1 MKASAAYLEN
11 LTTYKMSDLLN
22 QASLV
27 MVPSGYKEDIVYSQI
42 PTTGAGDL
50 SFTRASNG
58 TRVNSAG
65 LVEVCPWNLVQ
76 NSEQYSAGTWGL
88 AFLSISTDSAVAP
101 NGTTTADL
109 LYPPSSQAYCYVS
122 TTSFSVVAG
131 QTYTQSVYLK
141 RSGFRWGIVDNMAG
155 SPGAWFDLLNG
166 VVGTVASGC
175 TAFIESVGNGWYRCS
190 VSSVAQAGTNYADFR
205 MSDTNGGSAV
215 TANGSDGLL
224 AWGFQ
229 LNIGST
235 AKPYFPTTDRLNVPR
250 LTYQNGGGGCPSL
263 LLEKQSTNLA
273 LYSEQF
279 DNAGWSRDEVTNG
292 ANVTTSP
299 DGTQNADTI
308 VDNSTNGRHIN
319 YQSFSGDL
327 SISRT
332 LSVYAKQNSLRYLYL
347 SVTNTADIH
356 CYSAIFDL
364 QSGTVS
370 ATKTN
375 GDATL
380 SASIQSVGNGWY
392 RCIMSGTMTTGTA
405 NYFPLI
411 GTSDRA
417 GFTGSLTNNNAPEYI
432 GSGQSLY
439 VWGAQLEAS
448 SYVTSYIPTT
458 SASATRVADACS
470 KTGISSLIGQT
481 EGVLFVD
488 LNYLPHEAQSIFAI
502 EDWVTNS
509 TVIRILS
516 DTSTSL
522 GAQVFQGGNQYT
534 ATFNSAVVG
543 QRYKCAL
550 AYKANDFAFYVN
562 GTQVSTSSSGT
573 VPTTSNVRF
582 GAFITGQTMDGQI
595 NEAVLFKTR
604 LTNAELASLTTI

>member
-1 MKASAAYLEN
+1 MSN
-11 LTTYKMSDLLN
+11 LLS

-27 MVPSGYKEDIVYSQI
+27 MIPSGYKEDVVYSQI
-42 PTTGAGDL
+42 PTSGAGDL

-58 TRVNSAG
+58 TRINSAG
-65 LVEVCPWNLVQ
+65 LVEVCPWNLISY
-76 NSEQYSAGTWGL
+76 SEQFDSPFWNKGTSGSATFVVT
-88 AFLSISTDSAVAP
+88 ANATTAP
-101 NGTTTADL
+101 NGTNTADL
-109 LYPPSSQAYCYVS
+109 ISITRSATSELAATYTFVGQGIGTFKNTIWLKAKDSSNVGKTIDLWSWEGDTRGYTKVTLTADWVRYEQNTTVFTGTASELMDFGLLPISYSTS
-122 TTSFSVVAG
+122 TT
-131 QTYTQSVYLK
+131 L
-141 RSGFRWGIVDNMAG
+141 
-155 SPGAWFDLLNG
+155 
-166 VVGTVASGC
+166 
-175 TAFIESVGNGWYRCS
+175 
-190 VSSVAQAGTNYADFR
+190 
-205 MSDTNGGSAV
+205 AV
-215 TANGSDGLL
+215 EFY
-224 AWGFQ
+224 AWGAQ
-229 LNIGST
+229 SNIGST

-263 LLEKQSTNLA
+263 LLEKQSTNTI

-332 LSVYAKQNSLRYLYL
+332 LSVYAKQNSLRYLFL
-347 SVTNTADIH
+347 SVTNQSDIH

-392 RCIMSGTMTTGTA
+392 RCIISGTMTTGTA

-417 GFTGSLTNNNAPEYI
+417 GFTGSLVNNNAPIYT

-439 VWGAQLEAS
+439 LWGAQLEAS
-448 SYVTSYIPTT
+448 SYPTSYIPTT
-458 SASATRVADACS
+458 SASATRVADACY
-470 KTGISSLIGQT
+470 KTGISSLIGQSQGT
-481 EGVLFVD
+481 MFVD
-488 LNYLPHEAQSIFAI
+488 VDLTHPNASGTNEYLMQLYQAAGERIILYRDNSNGLSYYYLKGTTIFFYNSS
-502 EDWVTNS
+502 VTTNGRHKLAFAYKS
-509 TVIRILS
+509 GDSAFYIDGVQIDT
-516 DTSTSL
+516 DTSTFSAFSSLSELHL
-522 GAQVFQGGNQYT
+522 GANY
-534 ATFNSAVVG
+534 NP
-543 QRYKCAL
+543 
-550 AYKANDFAFYVN
+550 
-562 GTQVSTSSSGT
+562 TQAEIG
-573 VPTTSNVRF
+573 
-582 GAFITGQTMDGQI
+582 DYEY
-595 NEAVLFKTR
+595 NEAIVFPTR
-604 LTNAELASLTTI
+604 LSNAELASLTTI

>member
-263 LLEKQSTNLA
+263 LLEKQSTNLV
-273 LYSEQF
+273 LHSEQF
-279 DNAGWSRDEVTNG
+279 DNSGSWSYSECSVT
-292 ANVTTSP
+292 ANQAISP
-299 DGTQNADTI
+299 DGTQNADKLIESSANTI
-308 VDNSTNGRHIN
+308 HEIYQGLTLTSGATYTNTI
-319 YQSFSGDL
+319 
-327 SISRT
+327 
-332 LSVYAKQNSLRYLYL
+332 YAKSAERTQIAINFVSGGFGQGAQVIANLSNGTLG
-347 SVTNTADIH
+347 SVTNYGGVTG
-356 CYSAIFDL
+356 S
-364 QSGTVS
+364 S
-370 ATKTN
+370 AT
-375 GDATL
+375 
-380 SASIQSVGNGWY
+380 IQNMGNGWY
-392 RCIMSGTMTTGTA
+392 RISLTMTPVSTTTFYADYSPAVNGNA
-405 NYFPLI
+405 FYQGN
-411 GTSDRA
+411 GTS
-417 GFTGSLTNNNAPEYI
+417 GVYI
-432 GSGQSLY
+432 
-439 VWGAQLEAS
+439 WGAQIEAS
-448 SYVTSYIPTT
+448 SYATSYIGPTT
-458 SASATRVADACS
+458 SSSATRVADACY
-470 KTGISSLIGQT
+470 KTGISSLIGQS
-481 EGVLFVD
+481 EGV
-488 LNYLPHEAQSIFAI
+488 IFADI
-502 EDWVTNS
+502 TPQIFN
-509 TVIRILS
+509 
-516 DTSTSL
+516 
-522 GAQVFQGGNQYT
+522 
-534 ATFNSAVVG
+534 NSAYQTIAIIYPNAGLGGTYFHLYKNTGSTNLFFEVWNASS
-543 QRYKCAL
+543 QCSMSYTMANNTRYKVA
-550 AYKANDFAFYVN
+550 AGYKNNDFVLYVN
-562 GTQVSTSSSGT
+562 GVQVGSDNTGT
-573 VPTTSNVRF
+573 VASVTYSTLEMGYDSFNTDSQMSLSEF
-582 GAFITGQTMDGQI
+582 
-595 NEAVLFKTR
+595 VLFKTR
-604 LTNAELASLTTI
+604 LTNAELVSLTTI